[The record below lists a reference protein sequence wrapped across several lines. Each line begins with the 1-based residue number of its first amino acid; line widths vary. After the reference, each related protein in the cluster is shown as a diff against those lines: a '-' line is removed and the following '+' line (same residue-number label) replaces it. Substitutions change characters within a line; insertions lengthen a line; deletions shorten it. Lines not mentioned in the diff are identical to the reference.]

1 MPQSK
6 NSCAIFASPGGGKRR
21 DVYSVG
27 KPSSTCTLME
37 PGVKPR
43 RIISNF
49 CSHGE
54 ESAYL
59 PRSPWMC
66 APHRRFDLAR
76 KEFCVGRSLSSRPQ
90 GTFLAPTLHAPRTPY
105 RHRTQDKPNR
115 LSMERFPLENLDKFV
130 VLGQNARFKMLQS
143 LFPHFPIVAPQPSCS
158 LTSDEHELPVVP

>member
-76 KEFCVGRSLSSRPQ
+76 KEFCVGKSLTSSLKS
-90 GTFLAPTLHAPRTPY
+90 TFLATTLHAPRTPY
-105 RHRTQDKPNR
+105 RHRTQDTQQQAFNGEVSPRKFGQIRRPRSECAIQDVAISLSTLPNCGTP
-115 LSMERFPLENLDKFV
+115 PLL
-130 VLGQNARFKMLQS
+130 LAHL
-143 LFPHFPIVAPQPSCS
+143 A
-158 LTSDEHELPVVP
+158 